1 MLFKVTLNSVV
12 GGHELRV
19 KWDVF
24 NFHGTF
30 SQPWNKFPLKLK
42 RKLIK
47 TSLLDLQYQIT
58 NDHKC
63 RVNTEKKNCRKHKIG
78 SFSSRDKSVVLT
90 GETKGDILQGP
101 KLEKRAPWRLRKF
114 QKAISFCP
122 SALSR
127 PRKHLIFIHRSII
140 QAAGKL
146 MHVIAERQFKRTI
159 LGAKLFF
166 FK

>member
-1 MLFKVTLNSVV
+1 MNSVKDFRGKIEPPV
-12 GGHELRV
+12 EKGVLKIERYAQRLTQGYSEYGGSYL
-19 KWDVF
+19 WA
-24 NFHGTF
+24 
-30 SQPWNKFPLKLK
+30 P
-42 RKLIK
+42 
-47 TSLLDLQYQIT
+47 
-58 NDHKC
+58 
-63 RVNTEKKNCRKHKIG
+63 G

-127 PRKHLIFIHRSII
+127 SRKHLIFIHRSII

-166 FK
+166 FQ